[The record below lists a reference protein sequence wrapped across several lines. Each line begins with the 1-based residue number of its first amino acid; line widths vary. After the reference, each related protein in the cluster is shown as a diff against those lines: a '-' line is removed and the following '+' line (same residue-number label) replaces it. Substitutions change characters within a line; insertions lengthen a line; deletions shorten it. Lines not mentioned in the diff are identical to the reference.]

1 MIYKKVIADA
11 FPSIRNRSNLS
22 RENYLQT
29 REIDN
34 LEFMIQLGC
43 NLKCKYCYADS
54 GTYCHEKNII
64 MTESVA
70 CKLIDKLLNSGIRT
84 IKNIFFFGGEPA
96 LFPKVIKGI
105 CHYCEELNDKNM
117 LTVMPSFTM
126 ITNATYMD
134 EELLDT
140 IIKYN
145 IKTTVSID
153 GPKEINDSL
162 RITKEGKGTFEI
174 VSANIEKMR
183 KKNAPPVMIEAT
195 YTTMHEQKGMSR
207 DEVRKWLKGK
217 FKVKT
222 VYIGE
227 CEECELEPQN
237 KLDLA
242 NDVINRIKETM
253 VLQEGTNLDIAKQI
267 LNIQKALGRNE
278 CKNNMFCIAG
288 YKMLCVLGNGDY
300 YPCHQ
305 FIRKVDYKIGNLL
318 EINQKLNIAEY
329 DNKNYHVECRKC
341 WAKEFCN
348 ECTWNIF
355 SQGICE
361 EKCEQNRKIIA
372 YILLSIANFSE
383 KPKKNGS
390 SK

>member
-1 MIYKKVIADA
+1 M
-11 FPSIRNRSNLS
+11 S

-140 IIKYN
+140 IIS
-145 IKTTVSID
+145 V
-153 GPKEINDSL
+153 
-162 RITKEGKGTFEI
+162 
-174 VSANIEKMR
+174 
-183 KKNAPPVMIEAT
+183 
-195 YTTMHEQKGMSR
+195 
-207 DEVRKWLKGK
+207 
-217 FKVKT
+217 
-222 VYIGE
+222 
-227 CEECELEPQN
+227 C
-237 KLDLA
+237 
-242 NDVINRIKETM
+242 
-253 VLQEGTNLDIAKQI
+253 
-267 LNIQKALGRNE
+267 
-278 CKNNMFCIAG
+278 
-288 YKMLCVLGNGDY
+288 
-300 YPCHQ
+300 
-305 FIRKVDYKIGNLL
+305 
-318 EINQKLNIAEY
+318 
-329 DNKNYHVECRKC
+329 
-341 WAKEFCN
+341 
-348 ECTWNIF
+348 
-355 SQGICE
+355 
-361 EKCEQNRKIIA
+361 
-372 YILLSIANFSE
+372 
-383 KPKKNGS
+383 
-390 SK
+390 